1 MAAQPPSTP
10 VKVPPS
16 AANYTPATLDP
27 ELRSQINSLLIKEG
41 HVVKIQEQLLHSL
54 NAHPTNWPTAVQN
67 HALALLRSGEI
78 STFPALLRRVI
89 EDVRQDTA
97 LAPASAPKA
106 STTNGT
112 AEVNGSAKKS
122 ANGGTPAPA
131 DGGPHG
137 NGNTSAAAGGGS
149 TLSLAV
155 PQSVVEDALKVTRE
169 SLETGSRAAAMMNM
183 KKNNKT
189 EEEEE
194 EEADVIQKSLD
205 EHHHRHHQQQQRP
218 TPQLL
223 LRQLQHQ
230 TKPPPREVP

>member
-10 VKVPPS
+10 VKVPSS
-16 AANYTPATLDP
+16 AANYTLATLDP

-41 HVVKIQEQLLHSL
+41 HVIKIQEQLLHSL
-54 NAHPTNWPTAVQN
+54 NAHSTNWPTAVQN

-122 ANGGTPAPA
+122 ANGGTPAPG
-131 DGGPHG
+131 DGPHS
-137 NGNTSAAAGGGS
+137 NGNTSAAAGS

-169 SLETGSRAAAMMNM
+169 SLETVCEID
-183 KKNNKT
+183 NNGT
-189 EEEEE
+189 
-194 EEADVIQKSLD
+194 
-205 EHHHRHHQQQQRP
+205 
-218 TPQLL
+218 T
-223 LRQLQHQ
+223 
-230 TKPPPREVP
+230 